1 MKKILTLLLL
11 VILSSSLFGQI
22 SNTKVVRIANASTV
36 FSQPLSEGNI
46 LIDLNT
52 DNCYLIL
59 KAVSGTKTISALT
72 ANVDYEDLSNSTATD
87 STFVWVKVDTLFVE
101 GNIAAVDSA
110 HGVKIN
116 SNFTVESD
124 GTLRVD
130 GSATTWDDLR
140 VPLSSANKKNS
151 TAVIRGIPFSANQTS
166 GTPQI
171 DWFAPSGTDEMY
183 FVAQLPHS
191 WNEGTIIYPH
201 IHWIPSENGAAGP
214 TLPRWG
220 LEYAW
225 LNIGDTF
232 SSYTTIYGT
241 TTSTSEVLEEN
252 KQYLTPLGAAG
263 IDGTNKQIS
272 SMLICRI
279 FRDGSDTADT
289 FAGYAGALE
298 VDFHYE
304 INTMGSR
311 QEFIK

>member
-1 MKKILTLLLL
+1 
-11 VILSSSLFGQI
+11 
-22 SNTKVVRIANASTV
+22 
-36 FSQPLSEGNI
+36 
-46 LIDLNT
+46 
-52 DNCYLIL
+52 LIL
-59 KAVSGTKTISALT
+59 KAVAGTNAIADLTI
-72 ANVDYEDLSNSTATD
+72 NVDYKEIVNSAATD
-87 STFVWVKVDTLFVE
+87 STFVWVEADTVFVDHINTK
-101 GNIAAVDSA
+101 DSTEL
-110 HGVKIN
+110 KIN
-116 SNFTVESD
+116 ENLTIEAD

-151 TAVIRGIPFSANQTS
+151 TAVTRGIPYSANETV

-171 DWFAPSGTDEMY
+171 DWFAPTNTDEMY

-191 WNEGTIIYPH
+191 WKEGTTIYPH

-214 TLPRWG
+214 TVPRWG

-241 TTSTSEVLEEN
+241 TTSTSEVLVLN
-252 KQYLTPLGAAG
+252 KQYLTPLGSGG
-263 IDGTNKQIS
+263 IDGLGKRIS

-279 FRDGSDTADT
+279 FRDGDNAADN

-304 INTMGSR
+304 VNTMGSR
-311 QEFIK
+311 EVFVK